1 MGQHIKSFEVF
12 TDLGLSN
19 GMAQGTSVLT
29 LDGDIP
35 VEFLNIGDKVLT
47 HSGIRLLKS
56 IEVSVVKNAGMVR
69 VGAST
74 LGHERPKEDVLVSA
88 SQKILVRD
96 WRAVAFAGTKQALI
110 PAAKLADG
118 EFIRGETIETAR
130 IFSLHFEDDVVIYAG
145 GLELACSA
153 ASVTALSPVKASV

>member
-1 MGQHIKSFEVF
+1 MGQHNKSFEVF

-56 IEVSVVKNAGMVR
+56 IEVSVVKNARM
-69 VGAST
+69 
-74 LGHERPKEDVLVSA
+74 SA
-88 SQKILVRD
+88 PRKM
-96 WRAVAFAGTKQALI
+96 F
-110 PAAKLADG
+110 
-118 EFIRGETIETAR
+118 
-130 IFSLHFEDDVVIYAG
+130 
-145 GLELACSA
+145 
-153 ASVTALSPVKASV
+153 LSPPPRKFWCAIGALWPSRAPSRH